1 MGWIFRNLKRI
12 DRFFYRKRLRNTSF
26 SLISNNCIGGVI
38 SHDLGL
44 QFRSPTV
51 DLYFTNEDFILF
63 CRHLRDYLR
72 LPVVEA
78 DSGLDY
84 PVGALKGDHGTVRIY
99 FMHYGS
105 FEEAKAKWEERRS
118 RVDFDNLYVIME
130 PKKCSEALLEQF
142 DQLDLPHK
150 VVLTDGR
157 HPGIRSSFPI
167 DGDFYTEAEGR
178 GNLLTYPKRGLRR
191 YVGVFDYV
199 AFFNKGVIRRRRAR

>member
-1 MGWIFRNLKRI
+1 MGWLFRNLKRI

-99 FMHYGS
+99 FIITAVSRKRRQSGRKGDPGS
-105 FEEAKAKWEERRS
+105 TSITCMSSWSPRSAAKRFLSSSTNWTC
-118 RVDFDNLYVIME
+118 
-130 PKKCSEALLEQF
+130 P
-142 DQLDLPHK
+142 
-150 VVLTDGR
+150 
-157 HPGIRSSFPI
+157 IRSSSRTAGIPGSGVHSRSTGIFTRKRR
-167 DGDFYTEAEGR
+167 GEA
-178 GNLLTYPKRGLRR
+178 TC
-191 YVGVFDYV
+191 
-199 AFFNKGVIRRRRAR
+199 